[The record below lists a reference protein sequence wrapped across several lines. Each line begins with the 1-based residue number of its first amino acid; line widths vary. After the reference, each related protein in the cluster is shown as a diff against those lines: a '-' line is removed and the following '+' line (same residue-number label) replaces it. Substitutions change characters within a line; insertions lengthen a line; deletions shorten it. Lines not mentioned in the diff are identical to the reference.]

1 MYPLSCSFS
10 LLHSKHWF
18 GVGFTLPSG
27 QIGLDIVQ
35 VGGARVQFACA
46 SALAML
52 VEGHGEVCPLV
63 LRHGGVASLATM
75 LHTAGAQG
83 KKAAAEAIQAC
94 PALFCGCLLCKQMLN
109 ECMKHIHDG
118 NTATISTNLLH
129 LAPPQY
135 WLLSFSKLH

>member
-1 MYPLSCSFS
+1 
-10 LLHSKHWF
+10 
-18 GVGFTLPSG
+18 
-27 QIGLDIVQ
+27 VQ

-94 PALFCGCLLCKQMLN
+94 SSSSALFRDWLLCKQQHRLRDA
-109 ECMKHIHDG
+109 E
-118 NTATISTNLLH
+118 TSV
-129 LAPPQY
+129 
-135 WLLSFSKLH
+135 

>member
-1 MYPLSCSFS
+1 M
-10 LLHSKHWF
+10 
-18 GVGFTLPSG
+18 
-27 QIGLDIVQ
+27 
-35 VGGARVQFACA
+35 QFACA

-94 PALFCGCLLCKQMLN
+94 SSPPALFCDWLLCQQQRRLRDAEM
-109 ECMKHIHDG
+109 
-118 NTATISTNLLH
+118 SV
-129 LAPPQY
+129 
-135 WLLSFSKLH
+135 

>member
-1 MYPLSCSFS
+1 M
-10 LLHSKHWF
+10 
-18 GVGFTLPSG
+18 
-27 QIGLDIVQ
+27 Q

-94 PALFCGCLLCKQMLN
+94 SSSSAPFRDWLLCKQ
-109 ECMKHIHDG
+109 
-118 NTATISTNLLH
+118 
-129 LAPPQY
+129 QY
-135 WLLSFSKLH
+135 RLRDAETSV

>member
-1 MYPLSCSFS
+1 M
-10 LLHSKHWF
+10 
-18 GVGFTLPSG
+18 
-27 QIGLDIVQ
+27 Q

-94 PALFCGCLLCKQMLN
+94 PALFCGWLAECIKQMY
-109 ECMKHIHDG
+109 DG
-118 NTATISTNLLH
+118 KTASISIKKLH

>member
-1 MYPLSCSFS
+1 MICSCFARILCSVALQS
-10 LLHSKHWF
+10 VVTSR
-18 GVGFTLPSG
+18 PSCNKLAAA
-27 QIGLDIVQ
+27 IKALVWYCKYVTFWADWMSDIVQ

-94 PALFCGCLLCKQMLN
+94 SSSSAPFRDWLLCKQ
-109 ECMKHIHDG
+109 
-118 NTATISTNLLH
+118 
-129 LAPPQY
+129 QY
-135 WLLSFSKLH
+135 RLRDAETSV